1 MKININQ
8 VANLA
13 RLNLTDGEKN
23 LYGEQLSN
31 ILEYADELQKLNTD
45 KIRPT
50 SHAIPMKNVLREDK
64 VVPCKNSKDILKNA
78 PEEEDNMF
86 KVPRILEE

>member
-1 MKININQ
+1 MKINIDQ

-13 RLNLTDGEKN
+13 RLNLTEEEKK

-31 ILEYADELQKLNTD
+31 ILDHAEELQKLNTD
-45 KIRPT
+45 NVKPT

-64 VVPCKNSKDILKNA
+64 AIPCKNTRDIMANA
-78 PEEEDNMF
+78 PEEQDHMF
-86 KVPRILEE
+86 KVPRIIEE